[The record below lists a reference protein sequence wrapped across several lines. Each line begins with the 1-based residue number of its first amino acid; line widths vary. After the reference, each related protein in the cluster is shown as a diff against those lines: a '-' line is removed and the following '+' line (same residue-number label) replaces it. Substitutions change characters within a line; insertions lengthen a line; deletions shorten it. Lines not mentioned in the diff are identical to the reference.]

1 MEPSLHLTKKE
12 LAAIWGKIDSGAF
25 LFNRIN
31 RLTEQFTYLFATLL
45 LAVISAADY
54 FSHVEL
60 MLSPFYALPCLL
72 VDWRIGRS
80 PAIMYGLF
88 ASAIQCLIGLFGG
101 HPYSSNIFLYW
112 DILVNILF
120 YGFLIWVVAKLRV
133 ALEMERALSRVD
145 FLTKLANRKTLQE
158 SLEIEYQR
166 CRRYGHILTIALI
179 DCDNF
184 TVFIDERGFSTGDML
199 LGAAANTLTES
210 FRTTDFMARTGSNE
224 FAVILAETPFDSS
237 AAKLAKLHK
246 QLELATLSRGWPVTF
261 SIACVT
267 YGRVPESAATALA
280 DARALLRHIKQSG
293 KNRLEQKT
301 FAADAIAA
309 DSQPTRPVVHAG
321 FAKGKAGNGPDG
333 QLQGA

>member
-12 LAAIWGKIDSGAF
+12 LAVIWGTIDSGAF
-25 LFNRIN
+25 LFNQIN
-31 RLTEQFTYLFATLL
+31 RLTERFTYLFATLFL
-45 LAVISAADY
+45 VVISAADY

-88 ASAIQCLIGLFGG
+88 ASAIQCLIGLFGS

-145 FLTKLANRKTLQE
+145 FLTKLANRKTFEE
-158 SLEIEYQR
+158 SLEIEFQR

-199 LGAAANTLTES
+199 LAAAASTLTES
-210 FRTTDFMARTGSNE
+210 FRATDFVARTGFNE
-224 FAVILAETPFDSS
+224 FAAILVETPFDSS
-237 AAKLAKLHK
+237 AAKLAKLHE

-261 SIACVT
+261 SIACVA
-267 YGRVPESAATALA
+267 YGLVPESAAAALEG
-280 DARALLRHIKQSG
+280 ARAMLRQIKQTG
-293 KNRLEQKT
+293 KNCCEQRI
-301 FAADAIAA
+301 FAAGEVA
-309 DSQPTRPVVHAG
+309 SQI
-321 FAKGKAGNGPDG
+321 
-333 QLQGA
+333 